1 MAVNAL
7 GAIELSR
14 LPPLPE
20 GRPDAGLR
28 NPEQGSWQ
36 ARLGELQRQFPVP
49 REYGETLESTRTS
62 PHSTLVQRDGQ
73 TQELLPVTGSENAIR
88 QYFAPAGEAE
98 RIARL
103 EADGKQRVFAV
114 SDRFYALPEHE
125 IVRAERLAANA
136 GIAIERLLPEP
147 PRREIICRNE
157 NLEGDCHPVTGVPFE
172 RKVILVNGEEVEGV
186 FAQFDSTCN
195 VQLPEH
201 LHEATNEEQFK
212 YANEQ
217 LRQAVEADPELRAKF
232 TDEQLEQIRNGDRP
246 DGFVWHHSENP
257 GELQLVDK
265 ETHDKTGHTG
275 GQVVWGGGA
284 ANR

>member
-1 MAVNAL
+1 MAIAAL
-7 GAIELSR
+7 GNIELPR
-14 LPPLPE
+14 QTPLPE
-20 GRPDAGLR
+20 RRRDAGLSGLEPGPWEVR
-28 NPEQGSWQ
+28 VS
-36 ARLGELQRQFPVP
+36 ELQQQFPVP
-49 REYGETLESTRTS
+49 REHQEGLEPARSS
-62 PHSTLVQRDGQ
+62 PDSAMIQREGQ
-73 TQELLPVTGSENAIR
+73 TQELLPVAGSENAIR

-103 EADGKQRVFAV
+103 EAGSTQRVFAV

-125 IVRAERLAANA
+125 IVRAERLAASA

-147 PRREIICRNE
+147 PRRTIICRNE
-157 NLEGDCHPVTGVPFE
+157 SLEGDCHPVTGVPFE

-186 FAQFDSTCN
+186 FAQFDSACD
-195 VQLPEH
+195 VHLPEH
-201 LHEATNEEQFK
+201 LQDATNAEQFE

-246 DGFVWHHSENP
+246 DGYVWHHSENP

-275 GQVVWGGGA
+275 GQVVWGGGS